1 MHIHNYLCHLFYKEK
16 ELIRLEVKNLNKSFK
31 VHTRGGI
38 EVKGFENINLEVRQG
53 EFLSLYGPSGA
64 GKSSILKTL
73 FRTYTTSSGEI
84 IFHKDNGKTIDI
96 SIASESE
103 ILNLRKSE
111 IGYVSQFLQILPRVS
126 AVDVVSEQLVFKGE
140 SEDVSRV
147 KAKELLDYLSI
158 REELF
163 DLSPL
168 TFSGGEQQRV
178 NIAKGIIAPKSLLLL
193 DEPTASLDK
202 TNTMKVVEKL
212 KVLKEKGVSMVGIFH
227 DLEAMEVISD
237 KIYKLERVG

>member
-1 MHIHNYLCHLFYKEK
+1 MIQ
-16 ELIRLEVKNLNKSFK
+16 ITV
-31 VHTRGGI
+31 
-38 EVKGFENINLEVRQG
+38 FENINLSVKQG

-73 FRTYTTSSGEI
+73 FRTYTTTSGNI
-84 IFHKDNGKTIDI
+84 IFHKDNGSTIDI
-96 SIASESE
+96 ANATESE

-126 AVDVVSEQLVFKGE
+126 AVDVVSEQLIFKGE
-140 SEDVSRV
+140 SQEVARQ
-147 KAKELLDYLSI
+147 KAKEMLDYLSI

-193 DEPTASLDK
+193 DEPTASLDR

-212 KVLKEKGVSMVGIFH
+212 KELKTQGVAMVGIFH
-227 DLEAMEVISD
+227 DLEAMEIISD
-237 KIYKLERVG
+237 TIYKLERVK

>member
-1 MHIHNYLCHLFYKEK
+1 M
-16 ELIRLEVKNLNKSFK
+16 IRLEVKDLNKTFK
-31 VHTRGGI
+31 VHTRGSI
-38 EVKGFENINLEVRQG
+38 EVKGFENINLTVKNG
-53 EFLSLYGPSGA
+53 EFLSLFGPSGA

-73 FRTYTTSSGEI
+73 YRTYTTTSGNI
-84 IFHKDNGKTIDI
+84 IFTRDDRSNIDI
-96 SIASESE
+96 SNASESE

-126 AVDVVSEQLVFKGE
+126 AVDVVSEQLIFKGE
-140 SEDVSRV
+140 GEEVSRE
-147 KAKELLDYLSI
+147 KAKELLAYLSI

-212 KVLKEKGVSMVGIFH
+212 KDLKKQGVAMVGIFH
-227 DLEAMEVISD
+227 DLEAMKIISD
-237 KIYKLERVG
+237 RIYELERVK

>member
-1 MHIHNYLCHLFYKEK
+1 MV
-16 ELIRLEVKNLNKSFK
+16 RLEVKNLNKAFT

-38 EVKGFENINLEVRQG
+38 EVKGFENINLSVKQG

-73 FRTYTTSSGEI
+73 FRTYTTTSGNI
-84 IFHKDNGKTIDI
+84 IFHKDNGSTIDI
-96 SIASESE
+96 ANATESE

-111 IGYVSQFLQILPRVS
+111 IGYVSQFLQILPRIS
-126 AVDVVSEQLVFKGE
+126 AVDVVSEQLIFKGE
-140 SEDVSRV
+140 SEEVARQ
-147 KAKELLDYLSI
+147 KAKEMLDYLSI

-193 DEPTASLDK
+193 DEPTASLDR

-212 KVLKEKGVSMVGIFH
+212 KELKIQGVAMVGIFH
-227 DLEAMEVISD
+227 DLEAMEIISD
-237 KIYKLERVG
+237 NIYKLERVK

>member
-1 MHIHNYLCHLFYKEK
+1 M
-16 ELIRLEVKNLNKSFK
+16 IRLEVKNLNKTFT
-31 VHTRGGI
+31 VHTRGSI
-38 EVKGFENINLEVRQG
+38 EVKGFENINLSVKQG

-73 FRTYTTSSGEI
+73 FRTYTTTSGNI
-84 IFHKDNGKTIDI
+84 IFHKDNGSTIDI
-96 SIASESE
+96 ANATESE

-126 AVDVVSEQLVFKGE
+126 AVDVVSEQLIFKGE
-140 SEDVSRV
+140 SQEVARQ
-147 KAKELLDYLSI
+147 KAKEMLDYLSI

-178 NIAKGIIAPKSLLLL
+178 NIAKGIIAPKSVLLL

-202 TNTMKVVEKL
+202 NNTNKVIDKLLQIKRDGVTMI
-212 KVLKEKGVSMVGIFH
+212 GIFH
-227 DLEAMEVISD
+227 DIDCMKRISD
-237 KIYKLERVG
+237 KIYDMKEKKYANIN

>member
-1 MHIHNYLCHLFYKEK
+1 M
-16 ELIRLEVKNLNKSFK
+16 IRLEVKNLNKTFK
-31 VHTRGGI
+31 VHTQGSI
-38 EVKGFENINLEVRQG
+38 EVKGFENINLTVKQG
-53 EFLSLYGPSGA
+53 EFLSLFGPSGA

-73 FRTYTTSSGEI
+73 FRTYTTTQGNI
-84 IFHKDNGKTIDI
+84 IFHRDNGSKVDI
-96 SIASESE
+96 STACESD
-103 ILNLRKSE
+103 ILQLRKHE
-111 IGYVSQFLQILPRVS
+111 IGYVSQFLQILPRIS
-126 AVDVVSEQLVFKGE
+126 AVDVVAEQLICKGE
-140 SEDVSRV
+140 SEEISKN
-147 KAKELLDYLSI
+147 KAKEMLDYLSI

-212 KVLKEKGVSMVGIFH
+212 KILKTQGVAMVGIFH
-227 DLEAMEVISD
+227 DLEAMESISD
-237 KIYKLERVG
+237 HIYKLERVG

>member
-1 MHIHNYLCHLFYKEK
+1 M
-16 ELIRLEVKNLNKSFK
+16 IRLEVKNLNKTFT
-31 VHTRGGI
+31 VHTRGSI
-38 EVKGFENINLEVRQG
+38 EVKGFENINLSVKQG

-73 FRTYTTSSGEI
+73 FRTYTTTSGNI
-84 IFHKDNGKTIDI
+84 IFHKDNGSTIDI
-96 SIASESE
+96 ANATESE

-126 AVDVVSEQLVFKGE
+126 AVDVVSEQLIFKGE
-140 SEDVSRV
+140 SQEVARQ
-147 KAKELLDYLSI
+147 KAKEMLDYLSI

-202 TNTMKVVEKL
+202 KNTMKVVEKL
-212 KVLKEKGVSMVGIFH
+212 KVLKTQGVAMVGIFH
-227 DLEAMEVISD
+227 DLEAMEIISD
-237 KIYKLERVG
+237 KIYELKRVG

>member
-1 MHIHNYLCHLFYKEK
+1 MV
-16 ELIRLEVKNLNKSFK
+16 RLEVKNLNKTFT

-38 EVKGFENINLEVRQG
+38 EVKGFENINLSVKQG

-73 FRTYTTSSGEI
+73 FRTYTTTSGNI
-84 IFHKDNGKTIDI
+84 IFHKDNGSTIDI
-96 SIASESE
+96 ANASESE

-111 IGYVSQFLQILPRVS
+111 IGYVSQFLQILPRIS
-126 AVDVVSEQLVFKGE
+126 AVDVVSEQLIFKGE
-140 SEDVSRV
+140 SEEVARQ
-147 KAKELLDYLSI
+147 KAKEMLDYLSI

-193 DEPTASLDK
+193 DEPTASLDR

-212 KVLKEKGVSMVGIFH
+212 KELKTQGVAMVGIFH
-227 DLEAMEVISD
+227 DLEAMEIISD
-237 KIYKLERVG
+237 NIYKLERVK

>member
-1 MHIHNYLCHLFYKEK
+1 MV
-16 ELIRLEVKNLNKSFK
+16 RLEVKNLNKTFT

-38 EVKGFENINLEVRQG
+38 EVKGFENINLSVKQG

-73 FRTYTTSSGEI
+73 FRTYTTTSGNI
-84 IFHKDNGKTIDI
+84 IFHKDNGSTIDI
-96 SIASESE
+96 ANASESE

-111 IGYVSQFLQILPRVS
+111 IGYVSQFLQILPRIS
-126 AVDVVSEQLVFKGE
+126 AVDVVSEQLIFKGE
-140 SEDVSRV
+140 SEEVARQ
-147 KAKELLDYLSI
+147 KAKEMLDYLSI

-193 DEPTASLDK
+193 DEPTASLDR

-212 KVLKEKGVSMVGIFH
+212 KELKIQGVAMVGIFH
-227 DLEAMEVISD
+227 DLEAMEIISD
-237 KIYKLERVG
+237 NIYKLERVK

>member
-1 MHIHNYLCHLFYKEK
+1 M
-16 ELIRLEVKNLNKSFK
+16 IRLEVKNLNKTFT
-31 VHTRGGI
+31 VHTRGSI
-38 EVKGFENINLEVRQG
+38 EVKGFENINLTVKNG
-53 EFLSLYGPSGA
+53 EFLSLFGPSGA

-73 FRTYTTSSGEI
+73 FRTYTTSSGDI
-84 IFHKDNGKTIDI
+84 IFTKDDRSNIN
-96 SIASESE
+96 IATATESE
-103 ILNLRKSE
+103 ILELRKAQ
-111 IGYVSQFLQILPRVS
+111 IGYVSQFLQILPRIS
-126 AVDVVSEQLVFKGE
+126 AVDVVAEQLIFKGE
-140 SEDVSRV
+140 SEKISRE
-147 KAKELLDYLSI
+147 KAKEMLDYLSI

-212 KVLKEKGVSMVGIFH
+212 QELKKQGVAMVGIFH
-227 DLEAMEVISD
+227 DLEAMEMISD
-237 KIYKLERVG
+237 RIYKLQRVGK

>member
-1 MHIHNYLCHLFYKEK
+1 M
-16 ELIRLEVKNLNKSFK
+16 IRLDVKNLDKTFT
-31 VHTRGGI
+31 VHTRGSI
-38 EVKGFENINLEVRQG
+38 EVKGFENINFQVKNG
-53 EFLSLYGPSGA
+53 EFLSLFGPSGA

-73 FRTYTTSSGEI
+73 FRTYTTTSGDI
-84 IFHKDNGKTIDI
+84 LFTRDDRSTINL
-96 SIASESE
+96 ACATESE
-103 ILNLRKSE
+103 ILELRKGE

-126 AVDVVSEQLVFKGE
+126 AVDVVAEPLIFKGE
-140 SEDVSRV
+140 SEESAREQ
-147 KAKELLDYLSI
+147 AKEMLDYLSI

-212 KVLKEKGVSMVGIFH
+212 KELKQKGVAMVGIFH
-227 DLEAMEVISD
+227 DLEAMEMISD
-237 KIYKLERVG
+237 HIYKLERVKN

>member
-1 MHIHNYLCHLFYKEK
+1 MTRLNVNNLC
-16 ELIRLEVKNLNKSFK
+16 KNFI

-38 EVKGFENINLEVRQG
+38 KVKGFENINFEVKNG
-53 EFLSLYGPSGA
+53 DFLSLFGPSGA

-73 FRTYTTSSGEI
+73 YRTYNSTSGEI
-84 IFHKDNGKTIDI
+84 LFTCENGEIINIANASMSDI
-96 SIASESE
+96 LE
-103 ILNLRKSE
+103 LRKKE

-126 AVDVVSEQLVFKGE
+126 AVDIVSEQLIIRGE
-140 SEDVSRV
+140 SEESANL
-147 KAKELLDYLSI
+147 KAKEMLDFFSI

-212 KVLKEKGVSMVGIFH
+212 QELRKKGVAMVGIFH
-227 DLEAMEVISD
+227 DLEAMQTISSN
-237 KIYKLERVG
+237 IYELKRIK

>member
-1 MHIHNYLCHLFYKEK
+1 M
-16 ELIRLEVKNLNKSFK
+16 IRLEVKDLNKTFK
-31 VHTRGGI
+31 VHTRGSI
-38 EVKGFENINLEVRQG
+38 EVKGFENINLTVKNG
-53 EFLSLYGPSGA
+53 EFLSLFGPSGA

-73 FRTYTTSSGEI
+73 YRTYTTTSGSI
-84 IFHKDNGKTIDI
+84 IFTRDDRSNIDI
-96 SIASESE
+96 SNASESE

-126 AVDVVSEQLVFKGE
+126 AVDVVSEQLIFKGE
-140 SEDVSRV
+140 SEIASRE
-147 KAKELLDYLSI
+147 KAKDLLSYLSI

-212 KVLKEKGVSMVGIFH
+212 KDLKKQGVAMVGIFH
-227 DLEAMEVISD
+227 DLEAMKIISD
-237 KIYKLERVG
+237 RIYELERVK

>member
-1 MHIHNYLCHLFYKEK
+1 M
-16 ELIRLEVKNLNKSFK
+16 IRLHVKNLCKNFI

-38 EVKGFENINLEVRQG
+38 SVKGYENINFQVTNG
-53 EFLSLYGPSGA
+53 EFLSLFGPSGA

-73 FRTYTTSSGEI
+73 FRTYNATSGEI
-84 IFHKDNGKTIDI
+84 LFTCSDGKILD
-96 SIASESE
+96 IASVDAST
-103 ILNLRKSE
+103 ILELRKND
-111 IGYVSQFLQILPRVS
+111 IGYVSQFLQILPRIS
-126 AVDVVSEQLVFKGE
+126 AVDVVSEQLIIRGE
-140 SEDVSRV
+140 GEEISRQ
-147 KAKELLDYLSI
+147 KAKELLDFFSI

-212 KVLKEKGVSMVGIFH
+212 IELKQKGVAMVGIFH
-227 DLEAMEVISD
+227 DLEAMEKISNN
-237 KIYKLERVG
+237 IYELKRVS

>member
-1 MHIHNYLCHLFYKEK
+1 MV
-16 ELIRLEVKNLNKSFK
+16 RLEVKNLNKTFT
-31 VHTRGGI
+31 VHTRGSI
-38 EVKGFENINLEVRQG
+38 EVKGFENINLSVKQG

-73 FRTYTTSSGEI
+73 FRTYTTTSGNI
-84 IFHKDNGKTIDI
+84 IFHKDNGSTIDI
-96 SIASESE
+96 ANASESE

-126 AVDVVSEQLVFKGE
+126 AVDVVSEQLIFKGE
-140 SEDVSRV
+140 SQEIARQ
-147 KAKELLDYLSI
+147 KAKEMLDYLSI

-193 DEPTASLDK
+193 DEPTASLDR

-212 KVLKEKGVSMVGIFH
+212 KELKTQGVAMVGIFH
-227 DLEAMEVISD
+227 DLEAMEIISD
-237 KIYKLERVG
+237 NIYKLERVK

>member
-1 MHIHNYLCHLFYKEK
+1 M
-16 ELIRLEVKNLNKSFK
+16 IRLEVKDLNKTFN
-31 VHTRGGI
+31 VHTRGSI
-38 EVKGFENINLEVRQG
+38 EVKGFENINLSVKQG
-53 EFLSLYGPSGA
+53 EFLSLFGPSGA

-73 FRTYTTSSGEI
+73 FRTYTTTSGSI

-96 SIASESE
+96 SNASESE
-103 ILNLRKSE
+103 ILNLRKNE
-111 IGYVSQFLQILPRVS
+111 IGYVSQFLQILPRIS
-126 AVDVVSEQLVFKGE
+126 AVDVVSEQLIFKGE
-140 SEDVSRV
+140 SEDVSRI
-147 KAKELLDYLSI
+147 KAKEMLDYLSI

-212 KVLKEKGVSMVGIFH
+212 KILKTQGVAMVGIFH
-227 DLEAMEVISD
+227 DLEAMNIISD
-237 KIYKLERVG
+237 SIHELKRVG

>member
-1 MHIHNYLCHLFYKEK
+1 M
-16 ELIRLEVKNLNKSFK
+16 IRLEVKDLNKTFK
-31 VHTRGGI
+31 VHTRGSI
-38 EVKGFENINLEVRQG
+38 EVKGFENINLTVKNG
-53 EFLSLYGPSGA
+53 EFLSLFGPSGA

-73 FRTYTTSSGEI
+73 YRTYTTTSGNI
-84 IFHKDNGKTIDI
+84 IFTRDDRSNIDI
-96 SIASESE
+96 SNASESE

-126 AVDVVSEQLVFKGE
+126 AVDVVSEQLIFKGE
-140 SEDVSRV
+140 SEEVSRK
-147 KAKELLDYLSI
+147 KAKELLAYLSI

-212 KVLKEKGVSMVGIFH
+212 KDLKKQGVAMVGIFH
-227 DLEAMEVISD
+227 DLEAMKIISD
-237 KIYKLERVG
+237 RIYELERVK

>member
-1 MHIHNYLCHLFYKEK
+1 M
-16 ELIRLEVKNLNKSFK
+16 IRLEVKNLNKTFT
-31 VHTRGGI
+31 VHTRGSI
-38 EVKGFENINLEVRQG
+38 EVKGFENINLSVKQG

-73 FRTYTTSSGEI
+73 FRTYTTTSGNI
-84 IFHKDNGKTIDI
+84 IFHKDNGSTIDI
-96 SIASESE
+96 ANATESE

-126 AVDVVSEQLVFKGE
+126 AVDVVSEQLIFKGE
-140 SEDVSRV
+140 SQEVARQ
-147 KAKELLDYLSI
+147 KAKEMLDYLSI

-168 TFSGGEQQRV
+168 TFSGGEQQRI

-193 DEPTASLDK
+193 DEPTASLDR

-212 KVLKEKGVSMVGIFH
+212 KELKTQGVAMVGIFH
-227 DLEAMEVISD
+227 DLEAMEIISD
-237 KIYKLERVG
+237 NIYKLERVK

>member
-1 MHIHNYLCHLFYKEK
+1 M
-16 ELIRLEVKNLNKSFK
+16 IRLEVKNLNKTFK
-31 VHTRGGI
+31 VHTQGSI
-38 EVKGFENINLEVRQG
+38 EVKGFENISLQVKQG
-53 EFLSLYGPSGA
+53 EFLSLFGPSGA

-73 FRTYTTSSGEI
+73 FRTYTTTSGNI
-84 IFHKDNGKTIDI
+84 IFHRDNGNTIDI
-96 SIASESE
+96 ANANESE
-103 ILNLRKSE
+103 ILELRKNE

-126 AVDVVSEQLVFKGE
+126 AVDVVAQQLIYKGE
-140 SEDVSRV
+140 SEKVSRV
-147 KAKELLDYLSI
+147 KAKEMLDYLSI

-212 KVLKEKGVSMVGIFH
+212 KILKTQGVAMVGIFH
-227 DLEAMEVISD
+227 DLEAMEIISD
-237 KIYKLERVG
+237 NIYKLERVG

>member
-1 MHIHNYLCHLFYKEK
+1 M
-16 ELIRLEVKNLNKSFK
+16 IRLEVKNLNKTFT
-31 VHTRGGI
+31 VHTQGSI
-38 EVKGFENINLEVRQG
+38 EVKGFEDIEFSVKQG
-53 EFLSLYGPSGA
+53 EFLSLFGPSGA

-73 FRTYTTSSGEI
+73 FRTYTTTSGNI
-84 IFHKDNGKTIDI
+84 IFHRNSGNKIDL
-96 SIASESE
+96 ATATESQ
-103 ILNLRKSE
+103 ILELRKSE

-126 AVDVVSEQLVFKGE
+126 AVDVVAEQLIFKGE
-140 SEDVSRV
+140 SEESSKI
-147 KAKELLDYLSI
+147 KAKEMLDYLSI

-212 KVLKEKGVSMVGIFH
+212 KELKKQGVAMVGIFH
-227 DLEAMEVISD
+227 DLEAMEMISD
-237 KIYKLERVG
+237 ITYKLQRIG

>member
-1 MHIHNYLCHLFYKEK
+1 M
-16 ELIRLEVKNLNKSFK
+16 IRLEVKNLNKTFT
-31 VHTRGGI
+31 VHTQGSI
-38 EVKGFENINLEVRQG
+38 EVKGFENIDFEVKNG
-53 EFLSLYGPSGA
+53 EFLSLFGPSGA

-73 FRTYTTSSGEI
+73 FRTYTTTSGDI
-84 IFHKDNGKTIDI
+84 LFTKDDRSKIDI
-96 SIASESE
+96 ATATESE
-103 ILNLRKSE
+103 ILELRKSE
-111 IGYVSQFLQILPRVS
+111 LGYVSQFLQVLPRIS
-126 AVDVVSEQLVFKGE
+126 AVDVVAEQLIFKGE
-140 SEDVSRV
+140 SEEVSRE
-147 KAKELLDYLSI
+147 KAKEMLDYLSI

-212 KVLKEKGVSMVGIFH
+212 KELKAEGVAMVGIFH
-227 DLEAMEVISD
+227 DLEAMEMISD
-237 KIYKLERVG
+237 KIYKLERVGK

>member
-1 MHIHNYLCHLFYKEK
+1 M
-16 ELIRLEVKNLNKSFK
+16 IRLEVKNLNKTFT
-31 VHTRGGI
+31 VHTRGSI
-38 EVKGFENINLEVRQG
+38 EVKGFENINLSVKQG

-73 FRTYTTSSGEI
+73 FRTYTTTSGNI
-84 IFHKDNGKTIDI
+84 IFHKDNGSTIDI
-96 SIASESE
+96 ANATESE

-126 AVDVVSEQLVFKGE
+126 AVDVVSEQLIFKGE
-140 SEDVSRV
+140 SQEVARQ
-147 KAKELLDYLSI
+147 KAKEMLDYLSI

-193 DEPTASLDK
+193 DEPTASLDR

-212 KVLKEKGVSMVGIFH
+212 KELKIQGVAMVGIFH
-227 DLEAMEVISD
+227 DLEAMEIISD
-237 KIYKLERVG
+237 NIYKLERVK

>member
-1 MHIHNYLCHLFYKEK
+1 MLK
-16 ELIRLEVKNLNKSFK
+16 LEVKNLNKTFT
-31 VHTRGGI
+31 VHTQGSI
-38 EVKGFENINLEVRQG
+38 EVKGYENISFQVKQG
-53 EFLSLYGPSGA
+53 EFLSLFGPSGA

-73 FRTYTTSSGEI
+73 YRTYTTTNGNI
-84 IFHKDNGKTIDI
+84 IYYRGNGSTIDI
-96 SIASESE
+96 ASASESE
-103 ILNLRKSE
+103 ILSLRKSE

-126 AVDVVSEQLVFKGE
+126 AVDVVSEQLLLKGE
-140 SEDVSRV
+140 SEDVSRA
-147 KAKELLDYLSI
+147 KAKEMLDYLSI

-212 KVLKEKGVSMVGIFH
+212 KELKEQGVAMVGIFH
-227 DLEAMEVISD
+227 DLEAMEMISD
-237 KIYKLERVG
+237 RIYELERVQG

>member
-1 MHIHNYLCHLFYKEK
+1 MV
-16 ELIRLEVKNLNKSFK
+16 RLEVKNLNKTFT
-31 VHTRGGI
+31 VHTRGSI
-38 EVKGFENINLEVRQG
+38 EVKGFENINFNVKQG

-73 FRTYTTSSGEI
+73 FRTYITTSGNI
-84 IFHKDNGKTIDI
+84 IFHKDNGNTIDI
-96 SIASESE
+96 ANASESE

-111 IGYVSQFLQILPRVS
+111 IGYVSQFLQILPRIS
-126 AVDVVSEQLVFKGE
+126 AVDVVSEQLIFKGE
-140 SEDVSRV
+140 SQEVARQ
-147 KAKELLDYLSI
+147 KAKEMLDYLSI

-212 KVLKEKGVSMVGIFH
+212 KELKTQGVAMVGIFH
-227 DLEAMEVISD
+227 DLEAMEIISD
-237 KIYKLERVG
+237 NIYKLQRVK

>member
-1 MHIHNYLCHLFYKEK
+1 M
-16 ELIRLEVKNLNKSFK
+16 IRLEVKNLNKTFK
-31 VHTRGGI
+31 VHTQGSI
-38 EVKGFENINLEVRQG
+38 EVKGFEDISLTVKQG
-53 EFLSLYGPSGA
+53 EFLSLFGPSGA

-73 FRTYTTSSGEI
+73 FRTYTTTSGNI
-84 IFHKDNGKTIDI
+84 IFHRDNGNTIDI
-96 SIASESE
+96 ANANESE
-103 ILNLRKSE
+103 ILELRKNE

-126 AVDVVSEQLVFKGE
+126 AVDVVAQQLIYKGE
-140 SEDVSRV
+140 SEKVSRV
-147 KAKELLDYLSI
+147 KAKEMLDYLSI

-212 KVLKEKGVSMVGIFH
+212 KILKTQGVAMVGIFH
-227 DLEAMEVISD
+227 DLEAMEIISD
-237 KIYKLERVG
+237 NIYKLERVG

>member
-1 MHIHNYLCHLFYKEK
+1 M
-16 ELIRLEVKNLNKSFK
+16 IRLEVKNLDKTFT
-31 VHTRGGI
+31 VHTQGSI
-38 EVKGFENINLEVRQG
+38 EVKGFENINFQVKNG
-53 EFLSLYGPSGA
+53 EFLSLFGPSGA

-73 FRTYTTSSGEI
+73 FRTYTTTRGNI
-84 IFHKDNGKTIDI
+84 LFTKDDRSKIDI
-96 SIASESE
+96 ASATESE
-103 ILNLRKSE
+103 ILELRKSE
-111 IGYVSQFLQILPRVS
+111 LGYVSQFLQVLPRIS
-126 AVDVVSEQLVFKGE
+126 AVDVVAEQLIFKGE
-140 SEDVSRV
+140 SEAVSRE
-147 KAKELLDYLSI
+147 KAKEMLDYLSI

-212 KVLKEKGVSMVGIFH
+212 KELKAQGVAMVGIFH
-227 DLEAMEVISD
+227 DLDAMEMISD
-237 KIYKLERVG
+237 SIYKLERVG

>member
-1 MHIHNYLCHLFYKEK
+1 M
-16 ELIRLEVKNLNKSFK
+16 IRLEVKNLNKTFI
-31 VHTRGGI
+31 VHTRGSI
-38 EVKGFENINLEVRQG
+38 EVKGFENINLSVKQG

-73 FRTYTTSSGEI
+73 FRTYTTTSGNI
-84 IFHKDNGKTIDI
+84 IFHKDNGSTIDI
-96 SIASESE
+96 ANATESE

-126 AVDVVSEQLVFKGE
+126 AVDVVSEQLIFKGE
-140 SEDVSRV
+140 SQEVARQ
-147 KAKELLDYLSI
+147 KAKEMLDYLSI

-178 NIAKGIIAPKSLLLL
+178 NIAKGIIAPKSLPLLQEL
-193 DEPTASLDK
+193 TASLDR

-212 KVLKEKGVSMVGIFH
+212 KELKTQGVAMVGIFH
-227 DLEAMEVISD
+227 DLEAMEIISD
-237 KIYKLERVG
+237 NIYKLERVK

>member
-1 MHIHNYLCHLFYKEK
+1 M
-16 ELIRLEVKNLNKSFK
+16 IRLEVKDLNKTFK
-31 VHTRGGI
+31 VHTQGSI
-38 EVKGFENINLEVRQG
+38 EVKGFENISFDVKQG
-53 EFLSLYGPSGA
+53 EFLSLFGPSGA

-73 FRTYTTSSGEI
+73 FRTYTTSSGKI
-84 IFHKDNGKTIDI
+84 MFHRDNGSVIDI
-96 SIASESE
+96 SNASESE
-103 ILNLRKSE
+103 ILNLRHSE

-126 AVDVVSEQLVFKGE
+126 AVDVVAEQLIFKGE
-140 SEDVSRV
+140 GEESSRE
-147 KAKELLDYLSI
+147 KAKEMLDYLSI

-212 KVLKEKGVSMVGIFH
+212 KEIKKLGVSMVGIFH
-227 DLEAMEVISD
+227 DLEAMEMISD
-237 KIYKLERVG
+237 KIYKLERVK